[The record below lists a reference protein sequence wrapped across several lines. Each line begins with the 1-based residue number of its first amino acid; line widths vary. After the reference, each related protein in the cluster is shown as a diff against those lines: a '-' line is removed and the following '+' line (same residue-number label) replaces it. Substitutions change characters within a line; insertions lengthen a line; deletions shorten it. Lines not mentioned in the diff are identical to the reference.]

1 MFGAFVLVFCC
12 LSNDLDGPIID
23 SLSILVQMYTI
34 FLFISCS
41 VNDDVFITDASL
53 GIKLDDYNITQIM
66 SQYRAMSNS
75 SEWPDE

>member
-1 MFGAFVLVFCC
+1 
-12 LSNDLDGPIID
+12 
-23 SLSILVQMYTI
+23 MYTI